1 MLTNLSCSRV
11 ILAVLLLLN
20 TPPLLADGEAS
31 VHISGD
37 IAQASDWT
45 LAQLKEKFASEIKLI
60 QYSSHG
66 QKHVSNCIPL
76 LSVLKAAG
84 VSTEAKMDP
93 AVKPTTKNR
102 PLHIAVWIQ
111 GRDGYS
117 VVLGLGE
124 LIPEFGNRPGW
135 LALDADGKPLPEA
148 EGPVKL
154 VLPDDVKP
162 GRWVHG
168 IAEIIIEDH
177 APATTKPVG
186 SP

>member
-1 MLTNLSCSRV
+1 MVKNLSCTQV
-11 ILAVLLLLN
+11 ILALLLSLA
-20 TPPLLADGEAS
+20 TQPLLADGEAS

-37 IAQASDWT
+37 VTQASDWT

-76 LSVLKAAG
+76 LSMLKAAG

-93 AVKPTTKNR
+93 AAKPTAKNR

-117 VVLGLGE
+117 VVMGLGE
-124 LIPEFGNRPGW
+124 LMPEFGNRAGW
-135 LALDADGKPLPEA
+135 LALDADGKPLSET

-168 IAEIIIEDH
+168 VAEIIIEDH
-177 APATTKPVG
+177 APATTKPAA

>member
-1 MLTNLSCSRV
+1 MLKNLSCTRV
-11 ILAVLLLLN
+11 IFAVLLLM
-20 TPPLLADGEAS
+20 TRPLLADGEAS

-37 IAQASDWT
+37 VAQTSDWT
-45 LAQLKEKFASEIKLI
+45 LAQMKEKFASEIKLI

-93 AVKPTTKNR
+93 AAKPTAKNR

-117 VVLGLGE
+117 VVFGLGE
-124 LIPEFGNRPGW
+124 LIPEFGNRAGW
-135 LALDADGKPLPEA
+135 LALDADGKPLPDA

-154 VLPDDVKP
+154 VLPEDVKP

-168 IAEIIIEDH
+168 VAEIIIEDH
-177 APATTKPVG
+177 APATTKPTVA
-186 SP
+186 P